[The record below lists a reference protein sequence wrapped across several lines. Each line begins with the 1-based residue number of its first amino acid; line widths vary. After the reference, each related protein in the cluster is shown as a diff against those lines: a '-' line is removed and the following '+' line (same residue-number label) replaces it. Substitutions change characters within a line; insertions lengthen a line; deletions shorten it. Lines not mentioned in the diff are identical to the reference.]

1 MNRKSGISLVIVATA
16 VIIML
21 TLISVASVVGSNAIT
36 SANFDEYISNIR
48 RVADDVNEYYV
59 ENKTLPVTSEIVT
72 TSSLSDEFRGEAT
85 LNGDLNNKLFV
96 IDVSLLKDS
105 TIKNGTGSVQNQDV
119 YLVAEDTNNVYYMK
133 GFKYKSKTYYGV
145 E

>member
-1 MNRKSGISLVIVATA
+1 MNKKSGISLVIVATA

-21 TLISVASVVGSNAIT
+21 TLISVASVIGSNAIT

-48 RVADDVNEYYV
+48 RVADDVNEYYI
-59 ENKTLPVTSEIVT
+59 ENKTLPVINEIVT
-72 TSSLSDEFRGEAT
+72 ASSISDEFKGEVT

-105 TIKNGTGSVQNQDV
+105 TIKNGTGTVQNQDV

-133 GFKYKSKTYYGV
+133 GFNYKSKTYYGV

>member
-105 TIKNGTGSVQNQDV
+105 TIKNGTGTVQNQDV